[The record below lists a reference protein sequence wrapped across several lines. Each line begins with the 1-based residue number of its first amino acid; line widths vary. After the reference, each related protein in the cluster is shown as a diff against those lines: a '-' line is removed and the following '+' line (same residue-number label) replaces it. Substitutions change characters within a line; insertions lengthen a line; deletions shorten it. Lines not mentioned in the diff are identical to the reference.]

1 MENILHLNYDFYH
14 VAGNDSQAIPLMNR
28 TPDSTLTTQLDSDPS
43 GQDAA
48 DFSTTSESRPIIRAP
63 YASGSTFQSHSAR
76 SPYKPKNLQVRP
88 DGQLTFSTVSSSF
101 NE

>member
-14 VAGNDSQAIPLMNR
+14 TTGNEGQAIPLMNR
-28 TPDSTLTTQLDSDPS
+28 TPDSTLTTQLDLS
-43 GQDAA
+43 GNDQA

-63 YASGSTFQSHSAR
+63 YASGSTFQDHMTR
-76 SPYKPKNLQVRP
+76 NPYKPKNLQVRP